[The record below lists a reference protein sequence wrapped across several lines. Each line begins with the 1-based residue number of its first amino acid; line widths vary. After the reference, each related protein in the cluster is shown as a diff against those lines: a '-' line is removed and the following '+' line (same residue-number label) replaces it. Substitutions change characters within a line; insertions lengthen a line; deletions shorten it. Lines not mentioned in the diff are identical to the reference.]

1 MKNKTEL
8 IILTGF
14 LGSGK
19 STLLKRLLKEEQQ
32 KGRRI
37 AVIMNEVGKVSVDSA
52 TIPEKTPIREML
64 NGCICC
70 SIQGDLT
77 VQIKGLLEQYEL
89 DTIYIEATGVAHPLE
104 IMNACTH
111 PQLIGTSYL
120 KSVITTVH
128 AKQWFEKKMS
138 IKMRKLMNE
147 QIRFADLVIINH
159 TDRVDSSTIRE
170 VEAGIK
176 HINENAHVYDT
187 SFASIQLPSNEL
199 DKQKSHLTNEE
210 AEFDAHIHHSL
221 HIRTVTLPILS
232 AMERVAFTNWLCQ
245 KDQLYR
251 AKGFIQLHETPGMF
265 LFNLSY
271 GDVAFERLKKVRQQ
285 QPILVLIGE
294 RLDREMIESELSRMY
309 V

>member
-19 STLLKRLLKEEQQ
+19 STLLQRLLQKEQQ
-32 KGRRI
+32 IGRRI
-37 AVIMNEVGKVSVDSA
+37 AVIMNEIGKVSVDSA
-52 TIPEKTPIREML
+52 SIPEKTPIRELL

-77 VQIKGLLEQYEL
+77 VQIKGLIEQYEL
-89 DTIYIEATGVAHPLE
+89 DAIYIEATGVAHPLE

-111 PQLIGTSYL
+111 MQLIGASYL

-138 IKMRKLMNE
+138 IKLKKLMTE
-147 QIRFADLVIINH
+147 QIRFADLIIINH
-159 TDRVDSSTIRE
+159 IDGVDSSIIRE
-170 VEAGIK
+170 VEAEIK
-176 HINENAHVYDT
+176 QFNENAHFYVT
-187 SFASIQLPSNEL
+187 SFASIQLVTNEL
-199 DKQKSHLTNEE
+199 DKQKDRLTYE

-221 HIRTVTLPILS
+221 HIRTVNLPILS
-232 AMERVAFTNWLCQ
+232 TVERVAFTNWLCQ

-251 AKGFIQLHETPGMF
+251 AKGFVQLNETPGMF

-271 GDVAFERLKKVRQQ
+271 GEVVFERLKKVNKQ

-294 RLDREMIESELSRMY
+294 RLEKEVIESELSSIY
-309 V
+309 A